1 MFCYV
6 TTLLVYVLY
15 CEWYVYMF
23 CIVNMVCVHVFYCD
37 SGTRTCFVL

>member
-15 CEWYVYMF
+15 CDV
-23 CIVNMVCVHVFYCD
+23 IHILVLYCD
-37 SGTRTCFVL
+37 GGTCTCFVM